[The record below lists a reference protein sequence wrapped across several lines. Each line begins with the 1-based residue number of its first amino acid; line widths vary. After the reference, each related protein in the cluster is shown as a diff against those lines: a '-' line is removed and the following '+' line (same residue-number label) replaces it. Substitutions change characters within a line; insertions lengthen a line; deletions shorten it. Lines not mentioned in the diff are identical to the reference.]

1 MMKRQ
6 ILSISLVLT
15 LALGL
20 SGCSCKHQWKDA
32 TCTTPATCAKCGET
46 AGSPLGHNWKDAT
59 CTQLETCSVCGATNG
74 QPLDHQ
80 WQEATCTQPK
90 TCSVCG
96 ATNGQ
101 PIDHQWLPATCT
113 EPETCSV
120 CGETQGE
127 APAGHVLDR
136 NGVCTVCGEAVGT
149 PLNMGNYTQYLN
161 FFADYGTP
169 KSEFYKESTYHKTST
184 TYYTYY
190 ERAIEQLTGSALGK
204 KATEQQMK
212 DAKADAYKFAT
223 RAGGEKDKERW
234 DRWEAAGMDAG
245 IYALYQLAEEMAD
258 KPNENG
264 NLGTITNEERE
275 AAIRSMA
282 GLTDRERSAL
292 WKLAGG
298 KEKSDPWR

>member
-190 ERAIEQLTGSALGK
+190 YYYIPVDISVTSSALYTYHDVEVTYKLTSNFSEWTQPNQTFQLDELGGVVGGPTQKAYWRNNDGTRKYDWGVSFK
-204 KATEQQMK
+204 KIDLDFNIVNVTGYVLPATAGEQGPL
-212 DAKADAYKFAT
+212 D
-223 RAGGEKDKERW
+223 GEE
-234 DRWEAAGMDAG
+234 G
-245 IYALYQLAEEMAD
+245 
-258 KPNENG
+258 
-264 NLGTITNEERE
+264 
-275 AAIRSMA
+275 
-282 GLTDRERSAL
+282 
-292 WKLAGG
+292 
-298 KEKSDPWR
+298 